1 MEDNNIIF
9 CLYCYKANEQD
20 RTTCINCGA
29 PLKKGNINHQNNKIK
44 TSERTN
50 KVALKF
56 SVIVSIIKFVGYVA
70 SIISFITLLSLGETG
85 FAFICLICG
94 TFLTLFS
101 TLIFEAIAEGLQLL
115 EDIKNK

>member
-1 MEDNNIIF
+1 M
-9 CLYCYKANEQD
+9 
-20 RTTCINCGA
+20 
-29 PLKKGNINHQNNKIK
+29 KKGNINHQNNKIK